1 MAFDKL
7 IIGSRQPAFASAS
20 DTDKLYRGRNLR
32 RSRVDLFT
40 AVIKSAGSMRVNLTK
55 SLEALL
61 KLFIGNRWLTRVSIQ
76 SPQYLQDVVGEIK
89 SGSFRTLDD
98 FASRSAGRLIS
109 NFMVMLV
116 ASQI

>member
-7 IIGSRQPAFASAS
+7 IIGSRQQAFASAS
-20 DTDKLYRGRNLR
+20 DTDKLYTGRNLR

-40 AVIKSAGSMRVNLTK
+40 AIIKSAGSMRVNLTK

-76 SPQYLQDVVGEIK
+76 SPQYLQDVVRDIK
-89 SGSFRTLDD
+89 SGNLRTLDD
-98 FASRSAGRLIS
+98 FCLQISRKID
-109 NFMVMLV
+109 F
-116 ASQI
+116 